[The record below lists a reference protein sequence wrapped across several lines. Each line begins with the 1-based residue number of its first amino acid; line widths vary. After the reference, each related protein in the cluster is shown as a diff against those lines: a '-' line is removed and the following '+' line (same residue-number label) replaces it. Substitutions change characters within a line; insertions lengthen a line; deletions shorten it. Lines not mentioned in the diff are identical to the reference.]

1 MAFMYYLP
9 DENGKREEYGTSAN
23 AVIIIGANGS
33 GKSKLGA
40 WIEQQSMQ
48 NVHRIGAQRKLNF
61 SENIPLKSYSEAEDT
76 VFYGTADNT
85 NGWKD
90 QKGKRWNYGKA
101 FTTTLIDD
109 FNDVLAALIALKNRD
124 NEKFVHDCKIAEVE
138 EKEKPHTPFTAID
151 RLISIWDEIFPQR
164 QLRLLDAKFTAVLN
178 KDGKIQEYS
187 SNQMSD
193 GERAVLYLA
202 AQVLCVPE
210 NKTLIIDEPELHLHR
225 SIMNRLWVAL
235 ENHRPDCLFIYI
247 THDTQFA
254 AMHGHAD
261 KIWIKEFD
269 GQNWKFEKLENS
281 ELPEDLLFDI
291 LGNRRNVLFVEGEKN
306 SYDTQLY
313 SVLYPDYYVIACGS
327 CTQVI
332 ARTKAFRN
340 NPSLHHCQVYG
351 IIDLDY
357 RSNYEIEKYKEN
369 GIYTIAVAEVENLF
383 LVEELIKL
391 IAAHMGKKDGDI
403 EVAFE
408 KVKNCVIQK
417 RYAKQIE
424 KQICQ
429 SVVANLKYQLSSAE
443 ISKKDEA
450 EAKESLRRVLESLNY
465 EKTKQEQESKFQAA
479 LKAENYS
486 DVLRVFN
493 EKNIVGMIGEYFGLK
508 NDSYCS
514 TVLALLNGQLHDEIV
529 NALAPYLPIEIPR

>member
-1 MAFMYYLP
+1 
-9 DENGKREEYGTSAN
+9 
-23 AVIIIGANGS
+23 
-33 GKSKLGA
+33 
-40 WIEQQSMQ
+40 MQ
-48 NVHRIGAQRKLNF
+48 DVHRIGAQRKLNF

-124 NEKFVHDCKIAEVE
+124 NEKFVHNCKIAEDE

-281 ELPEDLLFDI
+281 EFPEDLLFDI

-340 NPSLHHCQVYG
+340 TPSLHHCQVYG

-391 IAAHMGKKDGDI
+391 IAAHIGKKDGDI

-424 KQICQ
+424 KQIYQ

-493 EKNIVGMIGEYFGLK
+493 EKNIVGMIGEYL
-508 NDSYCS
+508 
-514 TVLALLNGQLHDEIV
+514 V
-529 NALAPYLPIEIPR
+529 